1 MWKQSILM
9 AVCLLSLAPAWSALG
24 AVDPTLVGWWWF
36 DEGAGTTAADSSSYK
51 NNGTLTNGPTW
62 ALGHFGKAIQFDGV
76 DDYVTVPHNPILCV
90 TTGVTVMAW
99 VNTPRW
105 EMPGQGY
112 QGIISKGNTLRSYSL
127 YTTSAGVLH
136 FSTTSTATNAYV
148 GTTSS
153 ATVPQNQWVHVC
165 AMVSGGNQ
173 FFYINGVAAGT
184 NSGQGIVLPGT
195 ADTETLVIGRTNEG
209 AGRSWGGLIDD
220 VRVYNRG
227 LTQQEVQKIM
237 TGADLATGGA
247 KNPSPSDG
255 QTDVPQDTSASWTAG
270 PYAVT
275 HDVYLGKTLADV
287 NSASRSKPT
296 GVLASQG
303 QTATSYTPA
312 GVLDFGQT
320 YYWRVD
326 EVNKAPDNTIFK
338 GSVWAF
344 TVEPYAYPI
353 TGVTATASSAQ
364 ASMGPEKTIDGSG
377 MTGDLHGTD
386 GTTMWLS
393 TGAQP
398 NWIQYQF
405 DKAYKL
411 YDLKVWNSNGLIESF
426 IGFGAKDVT
435 VEYSVDGVT
444 WTTLAGVPPF
454 AQGTALPTYTANTTV
469 TFGGVTAKY
478 VKLTIN
484 KNWGT
489 VATQTGLSEVRFS
502 YVPVQA
508 RVPQPAA
515 GATGVSTSTALSW
528 RPGRDAASHKV
539 YLGTDP
545 NAVANGTAPAKT
557 VTAHT
562 FDAGSLTYGTTY
574 YWKVDEVGAAATNP
588 GQVWSFTTQ
597 EFAVVD
603 DFEGYNDTDNR
614 IYDTWIDGWTNST
627 GSTVGYLQAPF
638 AERTIIH
645 GGTQSMPMAYSNAAK
660 PYYSETTRQFSD
672 TQDWTLN
679 GATSLGLWFRGYPA
693 VTSVT
698 VTETAGKIT
707 LTGDG
712 TDIWNNSDD
721 FVFAYKTLT
730 GDGSMIARVTSIG
743 TGTNTWA
750 KAGVMVRDSL
760 NGGSTHASMC
770 LSANSDGTAGNG
782 YSFQRRLTT
791 DGASSSDDG
800 TAPAVAPPYWVKIQ
814 RAGDTMTGSISA
826 DGKTWR
832 LVGSPQT
839 IAMTAPVY
847 IGLCVTSH
855 QAGEQR
861 TFQFDSVST
870 TGGVSGQWQGAQI
883 NSPRYND
890 AAGLYAV
897 VEDSS
902 GKSKLVTHP
911 DPAAAATGTWTLWTI
926 QLSDLTAAGVKTT
939 KVKKLT
945 IGVGDRSSPTAGGA
959 GTIYIDDIGFGK
971 AATK

>member
-1 MWKQSILM
+1 M
-9 AVCLLSLAPAWSALG
+9 
-24 AVDPTLVGWWWF
+24 
-36 DEGAGTTAADSSSYK
+36 
-51 NNGTLTNGPTW
+51 N
-62 ALGHFGKAIQFDGV
+62 
-76 DDYVTVPHNPILCV
+76 
-90 TTGVTVMAW
+90 
-99 VNTPRW
+99 
-105 EMPGQGY
+105 
-112 QGIISKGNTLRSYSL
+112 
-127 YTTSAGVLH
+127 
-136 FSTTSTATNAYV
+136 
-148 GTTSS
+148 
-153 ATVPQNQWVHVC
+153 
-165 AMVSGGNQ
+165 
-173 FFYINGVAAGT
+173 
-184 NSGQGIVLPGT
+184 
-195 ADTETLVIGRTNEG
+195 
-209 AGRSWGGLIDD
+209 
-220 VRVYNRG
+220 
-227 LTQQEVQKIM
+227 
-237 TGADLATGGA
+237 
-247 KNPSPSDG
+247 
-255 QTDVPQDTSASWTAG
+255 
-270 PYAVT
+270 
-275 HDVYLGKTLADV
+275 
-287 NSASRSKPT
+287 
-296 GVLASQG
+296 
-303 QTATSYTPA
+303 
-312 GVLDFGQT
+312 
-320 YYWRVD
+320 
-326 EVNKAPDNTIFK
+326 
-338 GSVWAF
+338 
-344 TVEPYAYPI
+344 
-353 TGVTATASSAQ
+353 
-364 ASMGPEKTIDGSG
+364 
-377 MTGDLHGTD
+377 
-386 GTTMWLS
+386 
-393 TGAQP
+393 
-398 NWIQYQF
+398 
-405 DKAYKL
+405 
-411 YDLKVWNSNGLIESF
+411 
-426 IGFGAKDVT
+426 
-435 VEYSVDGVT
+435 
-444 WTTLAGVPPF
+444 
-454 AQGTALPTYTANTTV
+454 
-469 TFGGVTAKY
+469 
-478 VKLTIN
+478 
-484 KNWGT
+484 
-489 VATQTGLSEVRFS
+489 
-502 YVPVQA
+502 
-508 RVPQPAA
+508 
-515 GATGVSTSTALSW
+515 W
-528 RPGRDAASHKV
+528 RPGREATSHKV
-539 YLGTDP
+539 YFGTDP

-557 VTAHT
+557 VTAHS
-562 FDAGSLTYGTTY
+562 FDTGSLTYGTTY
-574 YWKVDEVGAAATNP
+574 YWKVDEVGAAASYP
-588 GQVWSFTTQ
+588 GQVWSFTTL
-597 EFAVVD
+597 EFAAVD
-603 DFEGYNDTDNR
+603 DFESYNDTDNR
-614 IYDTWIDGWTNST
+614 IYDAWIDGMTDNNS
-627 GSTVGYLQAPF
+627 GSVVGYLTAPF
-638 AERTIIH
+638 AEKTIVH
-645 GGTQSMPMAYSNAAK
+645 GGAQSMPMAYDNTAK
-660 PYYSETTRQFSD
+660 PYYSEANRQFSP
-672 TQDWTLN
+672 TQDLTLN
-679 GATSLGLWFRGYPA
+679 GATSLGLWVQGYPA
-693 VTSVT
+693 ATSVA